1 MSDSYSASQ
10 NQFEEYVRDGIT
22 AAKNGERKLAAMLLN
37 RALLLNHTDAR
48 PYLWLSA
55 TTDDP
60 QEQREYLERA
70 VSLDPSN
77 MAARRGLAMLTGKFD
92 PRLAPAGGRGAGR
105 PPTSGAAAG
114 RGTGDRQVF
123 QCPKCGGRMSFAVG
137 QELLVCEYCG
147 HSLAAQNRGGYI
159 EQTEQVLDFY
169 VGTHKGNRWAT
180 AEQEFKCEKCGALS
194 LLPPSQS
201 AVQCPYC
208 GSNQLVHSPEHDD
221 LVPPQAVVVM
231 QINEKDANRLALQW
245 LGRGLLSPG
254 SLGRSASTL
263 RLRPA
268 YYSCWTFDGTVEIRW
283 SCEVA
288 EGSGSN
294 KRWIPAHGVETRFF
308 NDILVSGVSA
318 FPDRELDRL
327 GPFEIPLAE
336 IFQIEYLAGWPTILY
351 DRSLTDA
358 SLIGR
363 EKVMRHLRP
372 QMYSLVETG
381 REKRGLQVGSG
392 SWSGMTFKHIL
403 LPFWLGEYQFQGK
416 AFCLWINGQNGK
428 VQGEKPRDK
437 LKLTLLIGLGIT
449 LLIALI
455 VILSL
460 LVDSGTI

>member
-1 MSDSYSASQ
+1 MNTSYSDSQRQYD
-10 NQFEEYVRDGIT
+10 EYLRDGIT
-22 AAKNGERKLAAMLLN
+22 AAKNGERRLAAMLLN
-37 RALLLNHTDAR
+37 RAVMLNHTDSRA
-48 PYLWLSA
+48 YLWLSA

-60 QEQREYLERA
+60 KEQQEYLERA
-70 VSLDPSN
+70 VALDPSN

-92 PRLAPAGGRGAGR
+92 PRLAPAGALAAGAPRAGG
-105 PPTSGAAAG
+105 PAAAE
-114 RGTGDRQVF
+114 TGGKQVF
-123 QCPKCGGRMSFAVG
+123 QCPNCGGRMSFAVG

-147 HSLAAQNRGGYI
+147 HSIAAQNRGGYI

-169 VGTHKGNRWAT
+169 VGTQKGNRWAA

-194 LLPPSQS
+194 ILPPGQS

-208 GSNQLVHSPEHDD
+208 GSNQLVRSPEHDD

-268 YYSCWTFDGTVEIRW
+268 YYSCWTFDGTVEMRW

-288 EGSGSN
+288 EGSGNS
-294 KRWIPAHGVETRFF
+294 KRWVAAHGVETRFF

-336 IFQIEYLAGWPTILY
+336 IFQSEYLAGWPTILY

-363 EKVMRHLRP
+363 EKVVRRLRP

-381 REKRGLQVGSG
+381 REKRNLQVGSG

-416 AFCLWINGQNGK
+416 PFRLWINGQNGK
-428 VQGEKPRDK
+428 VQGEKPRDNFK
-437 LKLTLLIGLGIT
+437 LSLLIGVGVFV
-449 LLIALI
+449 LLALI
-455 VILSL
+455 VLLSL